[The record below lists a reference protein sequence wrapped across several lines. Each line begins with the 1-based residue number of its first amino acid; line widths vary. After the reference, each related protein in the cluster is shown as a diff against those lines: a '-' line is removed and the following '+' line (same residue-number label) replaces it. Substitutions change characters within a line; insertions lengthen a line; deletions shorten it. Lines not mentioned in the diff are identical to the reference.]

1 MNVALGKQ
9 ASRYRG
15 SKKKSSRK
23 KGKLQK
29 TACRAETVCVKKRRD
44 S

>member
-9 ASRYRG
+9 AIRYRG
-15 SKKKSSRK
+15 SKKSSRK
-23 KGKLQK
+23 KSKLQK